1 MAGGAVDSRAVG
13 LRDAIA
19 GAFSFLRSRS
29 QNEDRIA
36 QYVIREHHR
45 GRPLQ
50 EILDDNY
57 VKNRCSGEQI
67 ERLLDR
73 PEVIHAIGDD
83 IVARARA
90 EVA

>member
-1 MAGGAVDSRAVG
+1 VASLKD
-13 LRDAIA
+13 
-19 GAFSFLRSRS
+19 FLRNPFTFLFTRS

-45 GRPLQ
+45 GRPLS

-57 VKNRCSGEQI
+57 VKNRCTPGQI

-73 PEVIHAIGDD
+73 PEVVRALGQD
-83 IVARARA
+83 VVSAARTAM
-90 EVA
+90 

>member
-1 MAGGAVDSRAVG
+1 MG

-73 PEVIHAIGDD
+73 PEIVHALGDD
-83 IVARARA
+83 AVEETRRELQNFARR
-90 EVA
+90 

>member
-1 MAGGAVDSRAVG
+1 VAR
-13 LRDAIA
+13 LQELFRNP
-19 GAFSFLRSRS
+19 FSFLFTRS
-29 QNEDRIA
+29 QTEDRIA

-45 GRPLQ
+45 GRPLS

-57 VKNRCSGEQI
+57 IKNRLSDEQI
-67 ERLLDR
+67 KRLLDR